1 MCSGK
6 SGHEHSAGAVEGAP
20 LAPVLL
26 QALITLIGSMGQRHG
41 CWHPCCVLNKVPEAP
56 LCIFIKK
63 VSVPQQKAGG
73 GMTKLLLSDML
84 RHEIKRSATFLN

>member
-6 SGHEHSAGAVEGAP
+6 SGCEHSAGAREGAL

-41 CWHPCCVLNKVPEAP
+41 CWHPCCALNKVPEAP

-73 GMTKLLLSDML
+73 TTKLLLSDVL
-84 RHEIKRSATFLN
+84 RHEIKQNATFLN

>member
-6 SGHEHSAGAVEGAP
+6 SGREHSAGAGEGAP
-20 LAPVLL
+20 PAPVLL

-41 CWHPCCVLNKVPEAP
+41 CLHPCCALNKVPEAP
-56 LCIFIKK
+56 LRIFIKK
-63 VSVPQQKAGG
+63 VSVPQRKAG